1 LYCVAIELHELTSV
15 FGHELE
21 DNVHL
26 LRTERAPSLKL
37 VGKRGEDDSVHA
49 TEPHRVVML
58 NVSRDLLI
66 GGLIAEDG
74 EEAALSPTNVRAEF
88 GLEGDEGGLFIH
100 HTYIVPELYWH
111 LKLKV
116 QSKTPF
122 TPCLSYFV

>member
-1 LYCVAIELHELTSV
+1 MDSLSVELHQLTSV
-15 FGHELE
+15 LGHQLE

-26 LRTERAPSLKL
+26 LRAERAPSLKL
-37 VGKRGEDDSVHA
+37 VGKGGEDDSVHA

-58 NVSRDLLI
+58 DVGRDLLI

-74 EEAALSPTNVRAEF
+74 EEAALSPADVRAEF
-88 GLEGDEGGLFIH
+88 GLEGDERLLFIH
-100 HTYIVPELYWH
+100 HTYIVPELYRH